1 MEILRT
7 ENIVKRFQNHTA
19 LSGVSIDVKEGE
31 IFGLLGP
38 NGAGKTTLMRIINRI
53 TQPDEGE
60 VFFRGKKIT
69 QKDVFSIGYLP
80 EERGLYKQMKVAEQ
94 AEYLAQ
100 LKGLSLSETRNRL
113 KPWLKKFDLLD
124 RRNAKLDT
132 LSKGMQ
138 QKVQFITTILHKP
151 KLLIFD
157 EPFSG
162 FDPVNAEILKT
173 EILNLKKEGASVIFS
188 THNMASV
195 EEICDRIALINN
207 SKKILDG
214 KVTDVKMQYKSDI
227 YEVVFKGF
235 VNKHSIGLTAD
246 YKILELKEQDD
257 TTLLRLKLTNNKN
270 SNSVLKNL
278 TEYGNIISFNE
289 KIPTLNDIFINL
301 VRPKTDN
308 EDTKNESTKNEE

>member
-19 LSGVSIDVKEGE
+19 LSGVSIDVQEGE

-53 TQPDEGE
+53 TEPDEGE
-60 VFFRGKKIT
+60 VYFKGKKIR
-69 QKDVFSIGYLP
+69 QEDVFAIGYLP

-100 LKGLSLSETRNRL
+100 LKGLSLSETRKRL
-113 KPWLKKFDLLD
+113 YPWLKKFDLFD

-195 EEICDRIALINN
+195 EEICDRIALINH

-214 KVTDVKMQYKSDI
+214 KVSDVKQQHKSDI
-227 YEVVFKGF
+227 YEVIYSGF
-235 VNKHSIGLTAD
+235 VNKHAIGMTAD
-246 YKILELKEQDD
+246 YKILDLFEKDD
-257 TTLLRLKLTNNKN
+257 TSRLRLKL
-270 SNSVLKNL
+270 SNGKSSNEILQTL
-278 TEYGNIISFNE
+278 MAHGNIISFNE
-289 KIPTLNDIFINL
+289 EIPKLNDIFIKL
-301 VRPKTDN
+301 VKQ
-308 EDTKNESTKNEE
+308 KNETTDQN

>member
-1 MEILRT
+1 MEILKAD
-7 ENIVKRFQNHTA
+7 NIIKHFQNHTA
-19 LSGVSIDVKEGE
+19 LSGVSISVKEGE

-53 TQPDEGE
+53 TKPDEGQIL
-60 VFFRGKKIT
+60 FRGQPIK
-69 QKDVFSIGYLP
+69 QKDVFAIGYLP

-100 LKGLSLSETRNRL
+100 LKGLSLKETRERL
-113 KPWLKKFDLLD
+113 YPWLKKFNLFD

-195 EEICDRIALINN
+195 EEICDKIALINN

-214 KVTDVKMQYKSDI
+214 KVGDIKNQYKSDI
-227 YEVVFKGF
+227 YEVKFNGYINKQAMSLTGDFKIIDF
-235 VNKHSIGLTAD
+235 TEKDN
-246 YKILELKEQDD
+246 Y
-257 TTLLRLKLTNNKN
+257 TTVTLKLNENVN
-270 SNSVLKNL
+270 SNDIIKRL
-278 TEYGNIISFNE
+278 TDFGNITAFNE
-289 KIPTLNDIFINL
+289 QLPSLNDIFIKL
-301 VRPKTDN
+301 VKQK
-308 EDTKNESTKNEE
+308 DTPQQ